1 MEQVNIHEAKTHL
14 SRLVDR
20 VAAGAEIVIA
30 KAGKPL
36 AKLVPY
42 ASGKPER
49 KFGLMKG
56 KIRISK
62 DFDAPLPDDLLDAFE
77 GRK

>member
-1 MEQVNIHEAKTHL
+1 
-14 SRLVDR
+14 
-20 VAAGAEIVIA
+20 
-30 KAGKPL
+30 
-36 AKLVPY
+36 VPY